1 MDRNELIEAMARA
14 IANEIHEC
22 GDFGITGDDAYEART
37 DDFKAQAAAALS
49 AIEAQGLA
57 IVPVKMTEAQS
68 MAAYIITE
76 ECMTYDDMG
85 FGSFVDSE
93 PMYRAMIEAGKV

>member
-1 MDRNELIEAMARA
+1 MDRNELIEVTARA
-14 IANEIHEC
+14 IHETM
-22 GDFGITGDDAYEART
+22 TGQAIFEYLDNPFDASAI
-37 DDFKAQAAAALS
+37 AAAAIG

-68 MAAYIITE
+68 MAAYTITD

-93 PMYRAMIEAGKV
+93 PMYRAMIEAGNV